1 MIENRLQ
8 QEYFFLAINEKLC
21 RSRIDKTWRCYD
33 LLQPLANKNIQS
45 VLIAAT
51 KYWYEPKYGV
61 PESYDQM
68 CLNHREQVEHIMVTS
83 FMSGNEAKRWEVVAR
98 IIE

>member
-1 MIENRLQ
+1 MATRSSRVATQSTLKCIEI
-8 QEYFFLAINEKLC
+8 E
-21 RSRIDKTWRCYD
+21 S
-33 LLQPLANKNIQS
+33 NIQS